1 MTSPQEL
8 VTYIAL
14 PLVLSRTT
22 SYLPLAYE
30 SAETVVLQ
38 RIVDGCSQVGSS
50 D

>member
-14 PLVLSRTT
+14 PLVKVQ
-22 SYLPLAYE
+22 PMAYE

-38 RIVDGCSQVGSS
+38 RIIGGCRSSQQL
-50 D
+50 